1 METESK
7 CYRARISYFKPLTMK
22 RILKIISYFLSIGL
36 LLFYQCKENEK
47 TEPVSTIL
55 KDENVVV
62 LTDAQLQNAPIETTT
77 LSLQKISS
85 VLKLNG
91 MIDVPPQNLVS
102 VSIPLGGYLK
112 SSNLLPGKPI
122 SKGQVIAVI
131 ENPQFIQLQQDYLMA
146 KSKVHFAQL
155 DYNRQKTLNQSQATS
170 DKVMQQAQSEMNSQK
185 ILMNSLAQQLRLI
198 NINPESL
205 SSGNITK
212 SVPVYSSING
222 FVSKVNVNIGKY
234 VNPSDVLFELI
245 NPDDIHLNLKVYEK
259 DLKTLNKG
267 QRFAAYTNT
276 SPDKKYYGEI
286 LLVSKDVN
294 PGGWAEVHCHFEKYD
309 QSLVPGMYMNA
320 EIETSTAFSNAIPEE
335 SIVNFEG
342 KDFVFVED
350 KKQTYRLTPV
360 KLGET
365 ENGFIQILNFNDFN
379 NKKIV
384 IKNAYILL
392 MKLKNTAG
400 E

>member
-1 METESK
+1 
-7 CYRARISYFKPLTMK
+7 MK
-22 RILKIISYFLSIGL
+22 RKFKIISYSLSIIGL
-36 LLFYQCKENEK
+36 LMFYECKDHVK
-47 TEPVSTIL
+47 QEPPAASP
-55 KDENVVV
+55 KDENVVT
-62 LTDAQLQNAPIETTT
+62 LTDAQLKNAPVVTTV

-112 SSNLLPGKPI
+112 SSSLLPGKPV

-146 KSKVHFAQL
+146 KSKNHFAQL

-205 SSGNITK
+205 NSGSIQK

-259 DLKTLNKG
+259 DLANLKKG

-276 SPDKKYYGEI
+276 EPDKKYYGEI
-286 LLVSKDVN
+286 LLISKDVS

-320 EIETSTAFSNAIPEE
+320 EIETNTSFSNAVPEE

-342 KDFVFVED
+342 KDFVFVEE
-350 KKQTYRLTPV
+350 KKQVYRLTPV
-360 KLGET
+360 IVGET
-365 ENGFIQILNFNDFN
+365 ENGFVQIMNADDFK
-379 NKKIV
+379 NKKMV
-384 IKNAYILL
+384 IRNAYTLL
-392 MKLKNTAG
+392 MKLKNTAD

>member
-1 METESK
+1 
-7 CYRARISYFKPLTMK
+7 MK
-22 RILKIISYFLSIGL
+22 RTFKIISYSLSIIGL
-36 LLFYQCKENEK
+36 LMFYECKDHVK
-47 TEPVSTIL
+47 QEPPAASP
-55 KDENVVV
+55 KDENVVT
-62 LTDAQLQNAPIETTT
+62 LTDAQLKNAPVVTTV

-112 SSNLLPGKPI
+112 SSSLLPGKPV

-146 KSKVHFAQL
+146 KSKNHFAQL

-198 NINPESL
+198 NINPGSL
-205 SSGNITK
+205 NSGNIQK

-259 DLKTLNKG
+259 DLANLKKG
-267 QRFAAYTNT
+267 QRFAAYTNAE
-276 SPDKKYYGEI
+276 PDKKYYGEI
-286 LLVSKDVN
+286 LLISKDVN

-320 EIETSTAFSNAIPEE
+320 EIETSTSFSNAVPEE

-342 KDFVFVED
+342 KDFVFVEE

-360 KLGET
+360 IVGET
-365 ENGFIQILNFNDFN
+365 ENRFVQIMNADDFK

-384 IKNAYILL
+384 IRNAYTLL
-392 MKLKNTAG
+392 MKLKNTAD

>member
-1 METESK
+1 
-7 CYRARISYFKPLTMK
+7 MK
-22 RILKIISYFLSIGL
+22 RTFKIISYSLSIIGL
-36 LLFYQCKENEK
+36 LMFYECKDHGK
-47 TEPVSTIL
+47 TEPAPATVSS
-55 KDENVVV
+55 KDENVVM
-62 LTDAQLQNAPIETTT
+62 LTDAQLKNAPIVTTV

-112 SSNLLPGKPI
+112 SSSLLPGKPV

-146 KSKVHFAQL
+146 KSKNHFAQL

-205 SSGNITK
+205 NSGSIQK

-222 FVSKVNVNIGKY
+222 FVSKVNVNVGKY

-259 DLKTLNKG
+259 DLANLKKG

-276 SPDKKYYGEI
+276 EPDKKYYGEI
-286 LLVSKDVN
+286 LLISKDVT

-320 EIETSTAFSNAIPEE
+320 EIETSTSFSNAVPEE
-335 SIVNFEG
+335 SIVSFEG
-342 KDFVFVED
+342 KDFVFVEE

-360 KLGET
+360 TLGET
-365 ENGFIQILNFNDFN
+365 ENGFVQIINADDFK

-384 IKNAYILL
+384 IKNAYTLL
-392 MKLKNTAG
+392 MKLKNTAD

>member
-1 METESK
+1 
-7 CYRARISYFKPLTMK
+7 MK
-22 RILKIISYFLSIGL
+22 RKFKIISYSLSIIGL
-36 LLFYQCKENEK
+36 LMFYECKDHGK
-47 TEPVSTIL
+47 TEPAPAAVFS
-55 KDENVVV
+55 KDENVVT
-62 LTDAQLQNAPIETTT
+62 LTGAQLKNAPVVTTV

-91 MIDVPPQNLVS
+91 MIDVPPQNLLS

-112 SSNLLPGKPI
+112 SSSLLPGKPV

-146 KSKVHFAQL
+146 RSKMHFAEL

-170 DKVMQQAQSEMNSQK
+170 DKAMQQAQSEMNSQE
-185 ILMNSLAQQLRLI
+185 ILMNSLAQQLHLI

-205 SSGNITK
+205 NSGNIK
-212 SVPVYSSING
+212 KNVPVYSIING

-259 DLKTLNKG
+259 DLGNLKMG
-267 QRFAAYTNT
+267 QRFMAYTNAA
-276 SPDKKYYGEI
+276 PDKKYYGEI
-286 LLVSKDVN
+286 ILISRDIN
-294 PGGWAEVHCHFEKYD
+294 SGGMAEVHCHFEKYD
-309 QSLVPGMYMNA
+309 QNLIPGMYMNA
-320 EIETSTAFSNAIPEE
+320 EIETSTSFSNAVPEV

-342 KDFVFVED
+342 KDFVFVEE
-350 KKQTYRLTPV
+350 KTRTYRLTPV
-360 KLGET
+360 TLGET
-365 ENGFIQILNFNDFN
+365 ENGFIQIHNIDDFK

-384 IKNAYILL
+384 TKNAYTLL

>member
-1 METESK
+1 MKS
-7 CYRARISYFKPLTMK
+7 ISIYTLLISLF
-22 RILKIISYFLSIGL
+22 ILI
-36 LLFYQCKENEK
+36 QCKKEEAQNQEK
-47 TEPVSTIL
+47 NIPQ
-55 KDENVVV
+55 DENVVT
-62 LTDAQLQNAPIETTT
+62 LTDAQLKNAPIETTT
-77 LSLQKISS
+77 LSLKNISS

-112 SSNLLPGKPI
+112 SSSLLPGKPV

-146 KSKVHFAQL
+146 KSKMHFAQL
-155 DYNRQKTLNQSQATS
+155 DYNRQKLLNQSQATS
-170 DKVMQQAQSEMNSQK
+170 DKVMQQAQSEMNNQK
-185 ILMNSLAQQLRLI
+185 IVMNSLAQQLRLI

-205 SSGNITK
+205 NSGNIK
-212 SVPVYSSING
+212 KNVPVYSTING

-259 DLKTLNKG
+259 DLENLQKG

-276 SPDKKYYGEI
+276 EPDKKYYGEI
-286 LLVSKDVN
+286 LLISKDVN

-320 EIETSTAFSNAIPEE
+320 EIETSTSFSNAVPEE

-360 KLGET
+360 TLGET
-365 ENGFIQILNFNDFN
+365 ENGFVQIVNSDDFK

-384 IKNAYILL
+384 TRNAYTLL
-392 MKLKNTAG
+392 MKLKNTEG

>member
-7 CYRARISYFKPLTMK
+7 RYRTGIHYFKSLTMK
-22 RILKIISYFLSIGL
+22 FKLKIISYSLSIGL
-36 LLFYQCKENEK
+36 LIFYQCKDHEK
-47 TEPVSTIL
+47 IETVSAAS

-62 LTDAQLQNAPIETTT
+62 LTDAQLRNAPIETTT

-102 VSIPLGGYLK
+102 VSIPLGGYLT
-112 SSNLLPGKPI
+112 SSSLLPGKPV

-146 KSKVHFAQL
+146 KSKLHFAQL

-170 DKVMQQAQSEMNSQK
+170 DKVMQQAQSEMNNQK

-259 DLKTLNKG
+259 DLQNLNKG

-276 SPDKKYYGEI
+276 DPDKKYYGEI
-286 LLVSKDVN
+286 LLISKDVN

-320 EIETSTAFSNAIPEE
+320 EIETSTSFSNAVPEE

-342 KDFVFVED
+342 KDFVFVEE

-360 KLGET
+360 TLGET

-384 IKNAYILL
+384 TKNAYTLL
-392 MKLKNTAG
+392 MKLKNT
-400 E
+400 EEE

>member
-1 METESK
+1 M
-7 CYRARISYFKPLTMK
+7 
-22 RILKIISYFLSIGL
+22 
-36 LLFYQCKENEK
+36 FYECKDHGK
-47 TEPVSTIL
+47 TEPVSAAGSS
-55 KDENVVV
+55 KDENVVT
-62 LTDAQLQNAPIETTT
+62 LTDAQLKNTPVVTTV

-112 SSNLLPGKPI
+112 SSSLLPGKPV

-146 KSKVHFAQL
+146 KSKNHFAQL

-205 SSGNITK
+205 NSGSIQK
-212 SVPVYSSING
+212 SVPVYSIING

-259 DLKTLNKG
+259 DLGNLKMG
-267 QRFAAYTNT
+267 QRFMAYTNAA
-276 SPDKKYYGEI
+276 PDKKYYGEI
-286 LLVSKDVN
+286 ILISKDVN
-294 PGGWAEVHCHFEKYD
+294 PGGMAEAHCHFEKYD

-320 EIETSTAFSNAIPEE
+320 EIETSTSFSNAVPEE

-342 KDFVFVED
+342 KDFVFVEE
-350 KKQTYRLTPV
+350 KKQTYRLSPV
-360 KLGET
+360 TLGET
-365 ENGFIQILNFNDFN
+365 ENGFVQIMNTDDFK

-384 IKNAYILL
+384 IRNAYTLL
-392 MKLKNTAG
+392 MKLKNTAD

>member
-1 METESK
+1 
-7 CYRARISYFKPLTMK
+7 MK
-22 RILKIISYFLSIGL
+22 RTFKIISYSLSILGL
-36 LLFYQCKENEK
+36 LMFYECKDHGK
-47 TEPVSTIL
+47 TEPAPATVSS
-55 KDENVVV
+55 KDENVVM
-62 LTDAQLQNAPIETTT
+62 LTDAQLKNAPIVTTI

-112 SSNLLPGKPI
+112 SSSLLPGKPV

-146 KSKVHFAQL
+146 KSKNHFAQL

-205 SSGNITK
+205 NSGSIQK

-259 DLKTLNKG
+259 DLANLKKG

-276 SPDKKYYGEI
+276 EPDKKYYGEI
-286 LLVSKDVN
+286 LLISKDVT

-320 EIETSTAFSNAIPEE
+320 EIETSTSFSNAVPEE

-342 KDFVFVED
+342 KDFVFVEE

-360 KLGET
+360 TLGET
-365 ENGFIQILNFNDFN
+365 ENGFVQIINADDFK

-384 IKNAYILL
+384 IKNAYTLL
-392 MKLKNTAG
+392 MKLKNTAD

>member
-1 METESK
+1 
-7 CYRARISYFKPLTMK
+7 MK
-22 RILKIISYFLSIGL
+22 RTFKIISYSLSIIGL
-36 LLFYQCKENEK
+36 LMFYECKDHVK
-47 TEPVSTIL
+47 QEPPAASP
-55 KDENVVV
+55 KDENVVT
-62 LTDAQLQNAPIETTT
+62 LTDAQLKNAPVVTTV

-112 SSNLLPGKPI
+112 SSSLLPGKPV

-146 KSKVHFAQL
+146 KSKNHFAQL

-198 NINPESL
+198 NINPGSL
-205 SSGNITK
+205 NSGNIQK

-259 DLKTLNKG
+259 DLANLKKG
-267 QRFAAYTNT
+267 QRFAAYTNAE
-276 SPDKKYYGEI
+276 PDKKYYGEI
-286 LLVSKDVN
+286 LLISKDVN

-320 EIETSTAFSNAIPEE
+320 EIETNTSFSNAVPEE

-342 KDFVFVED
+342 KDFVFVEE
-350 KKQTYRLTPV
+350 KKQVYRLTPV
-360 KLGET
+360 IVGET
-365 ENGFIQILNFNDFN
+365 ENGFVQIMNANDFK
-379 NKKIV
+379 NKKVV
-384 IKNAYILL
+384 IRNAYTLL
-392 MKLKNTAG
+392 MKLKNTAD

>member
-1 METESK
+1 
-7 CYRARISYFKPLTMK
+7 MK
-22 RILKIISYFLSIGL
+22 RKFKIISYSLSIAGL
-36 LLFYQCKENEK
+36 LMFYECKDHVK
-47 TEPVSTIL
+47 QEPSAASP
-55 KDENVVV
+55 KDENVVT
-62 LTDAQLQNAPIETTT
+62 LTDAQLKNTPVVTAV

-112 SSNLLPGKPI
+112 SSSLLPGKPV

-146 KSKVHFAQL
+146 KSKNHFAQL

-205 SSGNITK
+205 NSGNIQK

-245 NPDDIHLNLKVYEK
+245 NPEDIHLNLKVYEK
-259 DLKTLNKG
+259 DLANLKKG

-276 SPDKKYYGEI
+276 EPDKKYYGEI
-286 LLVSKDVN
+286 LLISKDVS

-309 QSLVPGMYMNA
+309 QNLIPGMYMNA
-320 EIETSTAFSNAIPEE
+320 EIETSTSFSNAVPEE

-342 KDFVFVED
+342 KDFVFVEE

-360 KLGET
+360 TLGET
-365 ENGFIQILNFNDFN
+365 ENGFVQIMNTDDFK

-384 IKNAYILL
+384 IKNAYTLL
-392 MKLKNTAG
+392 MKLKNTAD

>member
-1 METESK
+1 M
-7 CYRARISYFKPLTMK
+7 
-22 RILKIISYFLSIGL
+22 
-36 LLFYQCKENEK
+36 FYECKDHGK
-47 TEPVSTIL
+47 TEPAPAAVFS
-55 KDENVVV
+55 KDENVVT
-62 LTDAQLQNAPIETTT
+62 LTGAQLKNAPVVTTV

-91 MIDVPPQNLVS
+91 MIDVPPQNLLS

-112 SSNLLPGKPI
+112 SSSLLPGKPV

-146 KSKVHFAQL
+146 RSKMHFAEL

-170 DKVMQQAQSEMNSQK
+170 DKAMQQAQSEMNSQE
-185 ILMNSLAQQLRLI
+185 ILMNSLAQQLHLI

-205 SSGNITK
+205 NSGNIK
-212 SVPVYSSING
+212 KNVPVYSIING

-259 DLKTLNKG
+259 DLGNLKMG
-267 QRFAAYTNT
+267 QRFMAYTNAA
-276 SPDKKYYGEI
+276 PDKKYYGEI
-286 LLVSKDVN
+286 ILISRDIN
-294 PGGWAEVHCHFEKYD
+294 SGGMAEVHCHFEKYD
-309 QSLVPGMYMNA
+309 QNLIPGMYMNA
-320 EIETSTAFSNAIPEE
+320 EIETSTSFSNAVPEV

-342 KDFVFVED
+342 KDFVFVEE
-350 KKQTYRLTPV
+350 KTRTYRLTPV
-360 KLGET
+360 TLGET
-365 ENGFIQILNFNDFN
+365 ENGFIQIHNIDDFK

-384 IKNAYILL
+384 TKNAYTLL